1 MNELEAEMITQY
13 ETQKLKESMYKELNG
28 VTHGLWQAATILLTV
43 IVLGVAGS
51 VFYPSQESQS
61 PTARIQEQFSA
72 SPSGSGAQSHAVAEK
87 VGDTSFAAA
96 TSRVAS
102 DAH

>member
-51 VFYPSQESQS
+51 VFYPSQESS
-61 PTARIQEQFSA
+61 AARIQEQYSA
-72 SPSGSGAQSHAVAEK
+72 SPSGSDAQSHAMAEK
-87 VGDTSFAAA
+87 AGDTSFAAA
-96 TSRVAS
+96 ASRVAS
-102 DAH
+102 DAY